1 MQDVVDELP
10 QYDDPDL
17 DVGLGI
23 KAKRWYVEGDERFD
37 ESGGSWTACSRESK
51 PGRLPDGIGATMD
64 ALGRR
69 PVSSPKLSIDEAG
82 A

>member
-17 DVGLGI
+17 DVGDLGI

-37 ESGGSWTACSRESK
+37 ESGRFLDCMLK
-51 PGRLPDGIGATMD
+51 GIET
-64 ALGRR
+64 RT
-69 PVSSPKLSIDEAG
+69 PP
-82 A
+82 